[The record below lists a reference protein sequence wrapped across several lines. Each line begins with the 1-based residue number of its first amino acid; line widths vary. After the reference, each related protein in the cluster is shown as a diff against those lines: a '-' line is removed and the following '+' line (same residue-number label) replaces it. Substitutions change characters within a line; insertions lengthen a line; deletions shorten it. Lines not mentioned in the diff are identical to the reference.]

1 MFENLGSNQSISNIL
16 LNSFHSSPEHIA
28 ILNQHSEFIHM
39 NPAYMHTIGYTKIDD
54 ILGLSYDAFKGK
66 AFEQA
71 NDYKIQDQQVL
82 GQTQSLE
89 FLTYHRYADGQ
100 WRLLH
105 GSKSCIFDQHQNPC
119 GIFSRTKDVTKHPLF
134 DIGRF
139 LMMSSTTSK
148 IKHQSF
154 IYYINPINN
163 KYSISR
169 KELEILFYF
178 IRGKTASEIA
188 LILNRSKRTI
198 DMHIESIKNK
208 FVVENKSHLIE
219 KAMIEGYM
227 NLLPETFI
235 EKHHD

>member
-1 MFENLGSNQSISNIL
+1 
-16 LNSFHSSPEHIA
+16 
-28 ILNQHSEFIHM
+28 
-39 NPAYMHTIGYTKIDD
+39 
-54 ILGLSYDAFKGK
+54 
-66 AFEQA
+66 
-71 NDYKIQDQQVL
+71 
-82 GQTQSLE
+82 
-89 FLTYHRYADGQ
+89 
-100 WRLLH
+100 
-105 GSKSCIFDQHQNPC
+105 
-119 GIFSRTKDVTKHPLF
+119 
-134 DIGRF
+134 
-139 LMMSSTTSK
+139 MSSTTSK